1 MSAARARWKRTPIGG
16 RAHRQNTDW
25 HHYTFILMAT
35 DLEPKDPAL
44 KPGMTRD
51 ELAAALGVG
60 TPNSHVKASA
70 GLVTRFKH
78 L

>member
-1 MSAARARWKRTPIGG
+1 
-16 RAHRQNTDW
+16 
-25 HHYTFILMAT
+25 MAT
-35 DLEPKDPAL
+35 DLEPKDPTL

>member
-1 MSAARARWKRTPIGG
+1 MTGVQTCALPI
-16 RAHRQNTDW
+16 
-25 HHYTFILMAT
+25 Y
-35 DLEPKDPAL
+35 LETKDPAL